1 MNSALLTDTLVYALA
16 DLDPATRQTILDRF
30 LRELRNRD
38 ERIAKIDRAA
48 KMKAAGVPTRE
59 IARIC
64 KMSRRDVAKIGTTY
78 GAKNGGI

>member
-48 KMKAAGVPTRE
+48 KMKAAGVPARE
-59 IARIC
+59 IVRVC
-64 KMSRRDVAKIGTTY
+64 QMSFRDVAKIATTR
-78 GAKNGGI
+78 GSANE